1 MKCDSLQH
9 TIRYAHGCIYLIT
22 TLSVTADSEEWDSNV
37 RLSVFIRR
45 MALCD
50 LNTLWSC
57 QWNGRLDGS
66 LETLERSVGG
76 IDFKHSQKQTMAKP
90 ERVQGEVK
98 GDGTGKE
105 KDRGRE
111 GWMDCEEWRESARKK
126 RERGKRESRDK
137 EKREWAVRWD
147 SSWER
152 PKRCVWLTPLR
163 FLLEHH
169 SVFPRG
175 EKLKVGAVGF
185 CRKEE
190 RKQLL

>member
-1 MKCDSLQH
+1 M
-9 TIRYAHGCIYLIT
+9 
-22 TLSVTADSEEWDSNV
+22 TAWQRTSEEWDSNV

-76 IDFKHSQKQTMAKP
+76 IDFKHSRKQTMAKP

-98 GDGTGKE
+98 GDGTGKGKGQRE
-105 KDRGRE
+105 RGMDGLWRMKRE
-111 GWMDCEEWRESARKK
+111 CEE
-126 RERGKRESRDK
+126 RERGKRKSQDK

-190 RKQLL
+190 RKQLLWNDRKP